1 MLPRLIFAILTTVLQ
16 EVAFALIVLLV
27 FPRMGV
33 PVFIPGLGL
42 FMLAWAAGC
51 TLVYRA
57 GSRALKKKPLIGLW
71 SLVGGTARVVTRLSP
86 EGKVR
91 IHDELWAATSSDG
104 AVIKEGEEV
113 VVVSQEGLRLIVRR
127 RETGGQKTSA

>member
-1 MLPRLIFAILTTVLQ
+1 MLNADYWISTPHSYYNKGMMMLPRLIFAILSTVLQ
-16 EVAFALIVLLV
+16 EVAIALIALLV

-33 PVFIPGLGL
+33 PVFIPGLVL

-71 SLVGGTARVVTRLSP
+71 SLVGG
-86 EGKVR
+86 
-91 IHDELWAATSSDG
+91 
-104 AVIKEGEEV
+104 
-113 VVVSQEGLRLIVRR
+113 
-127 RETGGQKTSA
+127 